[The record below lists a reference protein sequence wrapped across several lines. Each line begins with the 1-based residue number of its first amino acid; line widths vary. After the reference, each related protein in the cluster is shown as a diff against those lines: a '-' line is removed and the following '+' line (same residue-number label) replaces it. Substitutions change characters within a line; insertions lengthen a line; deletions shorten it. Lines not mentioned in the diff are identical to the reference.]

1 MAAVCS
7 AAVITTTRSQLR
19 IASARSAVK
28 GLRSPS
34 LAPINASP
42 KNGAAPL
49 TALLASA
56 RRLIRGATAPHFKMA
71 NTASVT

>member
-1 MAAVCS
+1 MLAVCS
-7 AAVITTTRSQLR
+7 VAVITKTRSQPR

-56 RRLIRGATAPHFKMA
+56 RRSIRGATAPHSKMA
-71 NTASVT
+71 DSASMT